1 MCYSHV
7 MIQFFLYNYLL
18 YTQFYNFLHLL
29 LLLVVDFLFIT
40 ILFITCIINCF
51 FVCFFYKRQMNNIM
65 YIICSPTTKYKGP
78 RGGVMVEIFD
88 FLPQV

>member
-40 ILFITCIINCF
+40 ILFITCIINW
-51 FVCFFYKRQMNNIM
+51 FFYKRQMNNIM

-78 RGGVMVEIFD
+78 RGGVMVEIFY